1 MVKTNTPTRGLSSRL
16 KKAVADAR
24 AVTTTFKPVVAAP
37 RLSGLIGESLAGDVK
52 IEIRKGTVLRSPP
65 RAGPTKSPAKA
76 KTKKRV
82 IKTSTS
88 ADALRRHV
96 AETVVGVDLQ
106 TPRGLIQI
114 KNRAPV
120 GSHDLSRLVERSPSV
135 STTVRPGHGLGGFS
149 IEDAADL
156 GRVIRLTRDQRD
168 MTQADL
174 ADAAGVG
181 RRFISDLEAGKPT
194 AELGKALAVA
204 KVLGLS
210 LTAATA

>member
-1 MVKTNTPTRGLSSRL
+1 MAKTNAPPRPLSSRL
-16 KKAVADAR
+16 KKAVTEAR
-24 AVTTTFKPVVAAP
+24 APALGQTVVIAAP
-37 RLSGLIGESLAGDVK
+37 RLTALARDADTGAFK
-52 IEIRKGTVLRSPP
+52 TNERAGAVLRVQPS
-65 RAGPTKSPAKA
+65 AGQAKTPT

-96 AETVVGVDLQ
+96 AQAVVGLDLQ

-114 KNRAPV
+114 KSRNPV
-120 GSHDLSRLVERSPSV
+120 GTHNLSRLVDRATPLIGTSRPSD
-135 STTVRPGHGLGGFS
+135 GLRGFL
-149 IEDAADL
+149 IEDAVDL
-156 GRVIRLTRDQRD
+156 GRAIRLMRDQRD
-168 MTQADL
+168 MTQAEL

-204 KVLGLS
+204 RILGLS